1 MNRFSRFETVGS
13 ILDGVLADSGYL
25 AVAREGALLEHWPR
39 IAGAHI
45 AAVAKAER
53 VESGIIYI
61 RVSSAPWR
69 QELAYLKQTLLDK
82 MQKECSTIR
91 DIVFY

>member
-1 MNRFSRFETVGS
+1 MNRFSRIETVGS
-13 ILDGVLADSGYL
+13 ILDAVLADSGYRTI
-25 AVAREGALLEHWPR
+25 ARETALLQRWPA
-39 IAGAHI
+39 IAGMQI
-45 AAVAKAER
+45 AAVAECER
-53 VESGIIYI
+53 VEDGIMYV

-82 MQKECSTIR
+82 IQKECSTIR

>member
-13 ILDGVLADSGYL
+13 ILDEVLADSGYL
-25 AVAREGALLEHWPR
+25 AVAREGALLEQWPR
-39 IAGAHI
+39 LAGVQI

-53 VESGIIYI
+53 VEDGVMYV
-61 RVSSAPWR
+61 RVSSASWR

-82 MQKECSTIR
+82 IQKECSTIR